1 MTYKQNNYRYGE
13 NWQSTS
19 RQAKIICSVCCWCL
33 KSPSKETHHTR
44 YVDDNGILLLD
55 RAEIGID
62 LIPLCIS
69 CHKLI
74 HNPNNYVIV
83 KSNDSLNHNTDKVVF
98 RLEFGYLINVKG
110 EHKNVRI

>member
-1 MTYKQNNYRYGE
+1 MTYKNDKSRYGE

-19 RQAKIICSVCCWCL
+19 KQAKIICSVCCWCL
-33 KSPSKETHHTR
+33 ANPSCETHHVR

-55 RAEIGID
+55 RAIIGID
-62 LIPLCIS
+62 LIPLCVS

-98 RLEFGYLINVKG
+98 RLQFGYQINVKG
-110 EHKNVRI
+110 EQIR

>member
-19 RQAKIICSVCCWCL
+19 KQARSICSVCCWCL
-33 KSPSKETHHTR
+33 KNPSCETHHVR
-44 YVDDNGILLLD
+44 YVDEHGILLLD

-74 HNPNNYVIV
+74 HKSDKYVIV
-83 KSNDSLNHNTDKVVF
+83 RENDSLNRNKEDIIF
-98 RLEFGYLINVKG
+98 RLKFGFQVNSK
-110 EHKNVRI
+110 RT

>member
-13 NWQSTS
+13 NWQAIS

-33 KSPSKETHHTR
+33 KNPSCETHHVR
-44 YVDDNGILLLD
+44 YSDDKGLLLD

-69 CHKLI
+69 CHKI
-74 HNPNNYVIV
+74 MHKEDKYVIV
-83 KSNDSLNHNTDKVVF
+83 RENDSLNRNKEDIIF
-98 RLEFGYLINVKG
+98 RLKFGFQVNSK
-110 EHKNVRI
+110 RRT